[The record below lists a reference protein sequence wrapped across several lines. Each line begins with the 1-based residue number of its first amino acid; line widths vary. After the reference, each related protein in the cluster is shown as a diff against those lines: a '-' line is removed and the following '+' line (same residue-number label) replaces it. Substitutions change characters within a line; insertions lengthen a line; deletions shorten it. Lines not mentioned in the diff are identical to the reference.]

1 MLPADHNPNFLST
14 TNHGAICRVSGRS
27 SKGFS
32 VLSGNSEA
40 LRSSRS
46 GDRDHTVG
54 IDHATHGGPGQT
66 HAHVLGRKGNE
77 IGVVNADGTGSHG
90 TRCKLSDEDADA
102 LRARG
107 FSIRDD
113 NIVEWVVL
121 EGDQPVLLLD

>member
-1 MLPADHNPNFLST
+1 MKQTFKEHLHPPVLDEVIVTEDGDAFDLLRE
-14 TNHGAICRVSGRS
+14 GKWVSGR
-27 SKGFS
+27 FDD
-32 VLSGNSEA
+32 NI
-40 LRSSRS
+40 R
-46 GDRDHTVG
+46 

-107 FSIRDD
+107 FSIRDG
-113 NIVEWVVL
+113 NVVEWVVL
-121 EGDQPVLLLD
+121 EGNQPVLLLD